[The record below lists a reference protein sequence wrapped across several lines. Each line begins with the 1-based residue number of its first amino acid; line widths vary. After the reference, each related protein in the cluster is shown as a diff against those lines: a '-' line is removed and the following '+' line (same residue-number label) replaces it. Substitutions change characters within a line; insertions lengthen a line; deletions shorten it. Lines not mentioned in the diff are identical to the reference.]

1 MEEEN
6 AKGIK
11 GKYGE
16 YTRQYWYIFIVGMF
30 MLAMGIGWFAYSLLI
45 LKTSVQFIAG
55 VLFDIGLTLTVIGIA
70 GYFYEKKNYGRAK
83 IKTEIGQISF
93 ILGLIAFFAFPVFL
107 LSLTLGAVAIW
118 LGRVAIGD
126 GDNTYGK
133 DGFYIGTIA
142 VIVELLLFF
151 LTLLTPICF
160 SLFYF
165 NLFFK

>member
-16 YTRQYWYIFIVGMF
+16 YTRQYWYIFIVGIL
-30 MLAMGIGWFAYSLLI
+30 MLAMGIGWIAYSFLI
-45 LKTSVQFIAG
+45 LKIDVPFIAG
-55 VLFDIGLTLTVIGIA
+55 VLFDIGLILTLIGIA
-70 GYFYEKKNYGRAK
+70 GYFYEKKNYGITK
-83 IKTEIGQISF
+83 IKTESGKISF

-126 GDNTYGK
+126 GDNTYGR
-133 DGFYIGTIA
+133 DGFFIGI
-142 VIVELLLFF
+142 IVVVVDLILFLLI
-151 LTLLTPICF
+151 LLTPIGFPFF
-160 SLFYF
+160 S
-165 NLFFK
+165 